1 MPREVTLN
9 ASALSSPSALF
20 VDVSVSSLRP
30 DVKTPDPGI
39 CLTKF
44 PEVVSRIASG
54 FNSRLKGL
62 IDSGSS
68 DCFVSRTKCES
79 DGFLTYTIPPVTLR
93 YLDGST
99 SMITEQCRLLNR
111 FPSGDVHF
119 VEFYVTHLDSP
130 CDLVLGYSW
139 LHRFNPSI
147 NWSLSTLSFRPNE
160 LSEFPVATTQ
170 TFKSDVPSVSPDPD
184 EATPAAPEISTPAPA
199 ILPSSKTSS
208 PPSAPPEQ
216 PKSPKASTPSPVPSP
231 EVFMPSPFTMAPPV
245 SLVSAAAYSAIIR
258 DPGTQQFVLR
268 AQLTDES
275 YARAAAIE
283 EELDITRLPS
293 EYHDFADVFSEKEAN
308 TLPPHRDFDLRID
321 TIDGQEPPIGHVYSI
336 SEKELATLR
345 EFIDKNLKSGFIYPS
360 RSSHGA
366 PILFARKKD
375 GSLRLCVDY
384 RGLNKIT
391 KKDRYPLPLI
401 ADLLDAPGKA
411 RIYTKLDLRHAYH
424 LLRIAEGDEP
434 KTAFRTRYGSFEFRV
449 VPFGLTNA
457 PAAFQRFLN
466 DIFADLLDVYVI
478 VYLDDILIYSD
489 DKENHTKHVREVLRR
504 LREAGLYCNL
514 PKCEFGVDTT
524 EYLGYILTPEGF
536 KMSPAKVSAIVDWP
550 VPRKVKD
557 IQSFLGFC
565 NFYRRFIWNYSD
577 ITIPMTRLTHANIKW
592 NWSDECQQS
601 FETLKRAFTEA
612 PILHHWVPDRQIT
625 VETDA
630 SDYATA
636 AILSITG
643 DDGDLHPVAF
653 RSRTLGPSE
662 LNYDTH
668 DKECLAI
675 FDAFTVWRHYLEGAV
690 LPIDVVTDHKNL
702 EYFATTKVLTR
713 RQVRWSEYLCRFNM
727 VIRFRPGR
735 LGGKPDALTRR
746 WDVYPKEGD
755 KRYGNLNPHN
765 FRPIF
770 GSEQLSASLRATFME
785 APVLRASVILDT
797 AKLHNDI
804 RTHLA
809 DDPASVAGISAAT
822 SGKPSR
828 WTIDTTGLLRYDGR
842 IWVPLVSGTSTE
854 LRTRVLQ
861 FKHDHVLAGHFGQN
875 RTLALVRREYTWPE
889 CRTFVKQFCASCVL
903 CRRNVKPR
911 HRPYGLLKPLPVPLR
926 PWHSISLDFIEELPQ
941 SGDFDTILVIVD
953 RASKQV
959 IFVPCD
965 KHINSVGVARLFLIH
980 VFSKHGVPSHVTAD
994 RGSEFVS
1001 GFFRAL
1007 GELLSMELHFTS
1019 GHHPEADG
1027 QTERMNQ
1034 TLEQYIRMYCSYQQD
1049 DWDKLLPLAEFA
1061 CNNAPNA
1068 STGVSPFFANKGYH
1082 PAIDIHPER
1091 DVADMY
1097 AKDYAVDLQSLH
1109 EYLRQQITFAQTRY
1123 KANADKLRSPDPKFN
1138 IGDRVYVSAEYLR
1151 TTRPTKKFSENHL
1164 GPYEVIGKPSAASY
1178 TIRLPKAL
1186 KGVHPV
1192 FHVSQLEPHVPN
1204 PFPEREEP
1212 PPAAVEIIDGE
1223 SHYEIKQIVDSKID
1237 RRFKDPAKQLR
1248 YYVEWLGYENTD
1260 EQYDWVAATDID
1272 APEHIANFHRR
1283 YPKKPGP
1290 LT

>member
-1 MPREVTLN
+1 VYPEVHLN
-9 ASALSSPSALF
+9 ASALSPNALYI
-20 VDVSVSSLRP
+20 DLSVSSLS
-30 DVKTPDPGI
+30 PGSESPEPGT
-39 CLTKF
+39 CLTKS
-44 PEVVSRIASG
+44 PDVVSRIASG
-54 FNSRLKGL
+54 FNSLLHCL

-68 DCFVSRTKCES
+68 HCFVSRTICELY
-79 DGFLTYTIPPVTLR
+79 GFIPYSVPPVKLR
-93 YLDGST
+93 YLDGS
-99 SMITEQCRLLNR
+99 SSLINEQIRLLIR
-111 FPSGDVHF
+111 FPSGDVHL
-119 VEFYVTHLDSP
+119 VEFYVTLLDSP

-147 NWSLSTLSFRPNE
+147 NWSEATISFRSDDT
-160 LSEFPVATTQ
+160 SEVSVSTPRTSMSA
-170 TFKSDVPSVSPDPD
+170 PLSVSP
-184 EATPAAPEISTPAPA
+184 ATDKASPNVPEILITSTPAPA
-199 ILPSSKTSS
+199 DTPTPNTSS
-208 PPSAPPEQ
+208 PPSAPFMEIPN
-216 PKSPKASTPSPVPSP
+216 SP
-231 EVFMPSPFTMAPPV
+231 EAPAPSPFITAPLV

-258 DPGTQQFVLR
+258 DPSTQQFTLR
-268 AQLTDES
+268 AHPSDEAH
-275 YARAAAIE
+275 ARATNTE
-283 EELDITRLPS
+283 TPDLTGLPS
-293 EYHDFADVFSEKEAN
+293 EYHEFADVFSEKEAYN
-308 TLPPHRDFDLRID
+308 LPPHREFDLRIE
-321 TIDGQEPPIGHVYSI
+321 TIEGQEPPLGHVYSI
-336 SEKELATLR
+336 SEKELGALR

-434 KTAFRTRYGSFEFRV
+434 KTAFRTRYGSYEFRV
-449 VPFGLTNA
+449 VPEGLTNA

-466 DIFADLLDVYVI
+466 NLFADLLDVYVI

-489 DKENHTKHVREVLRR
+489 DKGKHTEHVREVLRR
-504 LREAGLYCNL
+504 LRKAGLYCKL
-514 PKCEFGVDTT
+514 PKCEFGVTTT
-524 EYLGYILTPEGF
+524 EYLGFILSPDGF
-536 KMSPAKVSAIVDWP
+536 RMSPAKVSAILDWP
-550 VPRKVKD
+550 APRKVKD

-565 NFYRRFIWNYSD
+565 NFYRRFIWNYSA
-577 ITIPMTRLTHANIKW
+577 ITIPLTRLTRSNIRW
-592 NWSDECQQS
+592 EWSETCQKA
-601 FETLKRAFTEA
+601 FDTLKQAFTEA
-612 PILHHWVPDRQIT
+612 PVLHHWDPGRQIT

-630 SDYATA
+630 SDYAIA

-643 DDGDLHPVAF
+643 DDGDIHPVAF

-675 FDAFTVWRHYLEGAV
+675 FDAFTIWRHYLEGSAFTV
-690 LPIDVVTDHKNL
+690 DVVTDHKNL

-755 KRYGNLNPHN
+755 KHYSKLNPQN

-770 GSEQLSASLRATFME
+770 SSEQLSASLRATYLE
-785 APVLRASVILDT
+785 EITLRATVIMDID
-797 AKLHNDI
+797 KLHSDI
-804 RTHLA
+804 RAHLT
-809 DDPASVAGISAAT
+809 DDPAAVAGITSAT
-822 SGKPSR
+822 SGKSPR
-828 WTIDTTGLLRYDGR
+828 WTTDTSGLLRYDGR
-842 IWVPLVSGTSTE
+842 IYVPLISGTSTE

-861 FKHDHVLAGHFGQN
+861 HKHDHVLSGHFGQN
-875 RTLALVRREYTWPE
+875 RTLNLVRRDYTWPE
-889 CRTFVKQFCASCVL
+889 CRTFVKDYCLSCVL
-903 CRRNVKPR
+903 CRRNKKPR

-926 PWHSISLDFIEELPQ
+926 PWHSISIDFIEELPQ
-941 SGDFDTILVIVD
+941 SGDYDTVLVICD
-953 RASKQV
+953 RASKQA

-965 KHINSVGVARLFLIH
+965 KHITSVGVAHLFLIH
-980 VFSKHGVPSHVTAD
+980 VFSKHGVPSHVTCD
-994 RGSEFVS
+994 RGPEFVS
-1001 GFFRAL
+1001 VFFRSL
-1007 GELLSMELHFTS
+1007 GELLSMQLHFTS

-1027 QTERMNQ
+1027 QTERTNQ

-1049 DWDKLLPLAEFA
+1049 DWDRLLPLAEFA
-1061 CNNAPNA
+1061 LNNAPNA

-1097 AKDYAVDLQSLH
+1097 AKDYAVDLQNLH
-1109 EYLRQQITFAQTRY
+1109 EYLRQQITFAQQRY
-1123 KANADKLRSPDPKFN
+1123 KETADRRRSPDPRLE
-1138 IGDRVYVSAEYLR
+1138 IGDSVFVSAEYLR
-1151 TTRPTKKFSENHL
+1151 TTRPTKKFSENHF

-1178 TIRLPKAL
+1178 TIRLPQAL

-1192 FHVSQLEPHVPN
+1192 FHISQLEPHVPN

-1212 PPAAVEIIDGE
+1212 PPAAIEIIDGE
-1223 SHYEIKQIVDSKID
+1223 SHYEIKQIVDSKLN

-1260 EQYDWVAATDID
+1260 EQYDWVAAADID

-1283 YPKKPGP
+1283 FPNKPGP
-1290 LT
+1290 LA